1 LPHLFHVRASDGTLL
16 DGAPLL
22 TESAMEEVDMAH
34 ASSSKTDK
42 IEHPQEHYETPDD
55 LRIAHLRLR
64 SQLSGIAI
72 PVFEERH
79 PRFDVVALRRRHA

>member
-1 LPHLFHVRASDGTLL
+1 LPRLFHVRASNGTLL

-22 TESAMEEVDMAH
+22 TESAMEGVDMAH

-55 LRIAHLRLR
+55 LRKDQDP
-64 SQLSGIAI
+64 S
-72 PVFEERH
+72 PEETKKA
-79 PRFDVVALRRRHA
+79 PAAFDARVTETGNG

>member
-55 LRIAHLRLR
+55 LRKD
-64 SQLSGIAI
+64 QDLS
-72 PVFEERH
+72 PEETKKA
-79 PRFDVVALRRRHA
+79 PAAYDASVTETGNG